1 MAVLKEVQ
9 LEKISLEFD
18 DDLLTFQHFA
28 NYPNLLP
35 YIGKNFS
42 KNEKRVLIIA
52 ESHYFPD
59 DIFYKNISAEE
70 FYDRKIKFDDI
81 YFMFTRFELTRKK
94 IHRIH
99 KNLGKHINYS
109 DIAYYNFFLR
119 PASNKLSINIKP
131 IDKEIANNAF
141 KIIVEKL
148 QPNKIIFVSK
158 KSYDNL
164 TIENKNNYK
173 EKIFHCVHPNSI
185 WWNKPMKKHGG
196 KNGKDIFKSILEK

>member
-1 MAVLKEVQ
+1 M
-9 LEKISLEFD
+9 
-18 DDLLTFQHFA
+18 
-28 NYPNLLP
+28 
-35 YIGKNFS
+35 
-42 KNEKRVLIIA
+42 IIA

-119 PASNKLSINIKP
+119 PASNKKSLIVKA
-131 IDKEIANNAF
+131 IDKEYSNNAF
-141 KIIVEKL
+141 KVITNAL
-148 QPNKIIFVSK
+148 CPDKIIFVSK
-158 KSYDNL
+158 KSL
-164 TIENKNNYK
+164 K
-173 EKIFHCVHPNSI
+173 
-185 WWNKPMKKHGG
+185 
-196 KNGKDIFKSILEK
+196 